1 MCFQIFLLILYVWI
15 CLHIFTKL
23 WLMFL
28 LLELSINYIIQ
39 IIKYSLIG
47 CTRLRAVSGIL
58 RTQRGRRGSRGAGQ
72 HAGTGSAGPGRHGR
86 PVPISTDLASRPC
99 GSSLSLA
106 PVAQVSRSLLWFNPR
121 PCGSTLAGVGQC
133 PTAIGHGCPA
143 GLRAGVPDRRPVSPL
158 SSSLGAVGRARAGAA
173 VRGSPSAPFFSG
185 ARRRSEPALSCAR
198 IAGPSQCGGSPAPR
212 GCASLGVTGLSAANQ
227 SPISMAPLR
236 LLSRPSWRSGRASL
250 PDARA
255 RAVTELVGTVRVSL
269 NSCPPHP
276 LASGPTMLATSP
288 GQWPAHLR
296 QILAD
301 SDAGPGSRISRPPR
315 PEVTIRHVPIP
326 SPPFSRLHD
335 HDRLTRAAS
344 PSRLCLCLAW
354 CKQPAPLNPCTGFTD
369 YLCANR
375 PAVTLLVLCLRSV
388 GYFSP
393 VIIVPC

>member
-1 MCFQIFLLILYVWI
+1 MAYRHGLDRRQHRVP
-15 CLHIFTKL
+15 
-23 WLMFL
+23 
-28 LLELSINYIIQ
+28 
-39 IIKYSLIG
+39 SL
-47 CTRLRAVSGIL
+47 TWPAS
-58 RTQRGRRGSRGAGQ
+58 
-72 HAGTGSAGPGRHGR
+72 GSAQLPLVMG
-86 PVPISTDLASRPC
+86 
-99 GSSLSLA
+99 
-106 PVAQVSRSLLWFNPR
+106 VSRAACW
-121 PCGSTLAGVGQC
+121 CAGSPARITTVVLVGC
-133 PTAIGHGCPA
+133 
-143 GLRAGVPDRRPVSPL
+143 
-158 SSSLGAVGRARAGAA
+158 AVGRARAGAA
-173 VRGSPSAPFFSG
+173 VRRSPSAPCISG

-269 NSCPPHP
+269 NSCPPHS

-326 SPPFSRLHD
+326 SPLLALARSR
-335 HDRLTRAAS
+335 S
-344 PSRLCLCLAW
+344 PDSSR
-354 CKQPAPLNPCTGFTD
+354 
-369 YLCANR
+369 
-375 PAVTLLVLCLRSV
+375 VTITFVFVFGLV
-388 GYFSP
+388 
-393 VIIVPC
+393 

>member
-1 MCFQIFLLILYVWI
+1 MRAPALLARAGAAGRAPSPPTSPLA
-15 CLHIFTKL
+15 L
-23 WLMFL
+23 WLK
-28 LLELSINYIIQ
+28 SYARPCGS
-39 IIKYSLIG
+39 SL
-47 CTRLRAVSGIL
+47 TLAPVDQDLRSPPWLKSHA
-58 RTQRGRRGSRGAGQ
+58 RPCGSTLAGVGMR
-72 HAGTGSAGPGRHGR
+72 ARAA
-86 PVPISTDLASRPC
+86 ISTDLASRPC
-99 GSSLSLA
+99 GSSLTLA
-106 PVAQVSRSLLWFNPR
+106 PVAQP
-121 PCGSTLAGVGQC
+121 
-133 PTAIGHGCPA
+133 
-143 GLRAGVPDRRPVSPL
+143 SPL
-158 SSSLGAVGRARAGAA
+158 WLYSGRRRAVPNCHWSWVSSRAACWCA
-173 VRGSPSAPFFSG
+173 GSPARIATVVLVGCSGAGSGRGCRTWIAVCTVFSG

-236 LLSRPSWRSGRASL
+236 LLSRPSWRPGRAGL

-326 SPPFSRLHD
+326 SPLLALARSRPPD
-335 HDRLTRAAS
+335 S
-344 PSRLCLCLAW
+344 SR
-354 CKQPAPLNPCTGFTD
+354 
-369 YLCANR
+369 
-375 PAVTLLVLCLRSV
+375 VTITFVFVFGLV
-388 GYFSP
+388 
-393 VIIVPC
+393 